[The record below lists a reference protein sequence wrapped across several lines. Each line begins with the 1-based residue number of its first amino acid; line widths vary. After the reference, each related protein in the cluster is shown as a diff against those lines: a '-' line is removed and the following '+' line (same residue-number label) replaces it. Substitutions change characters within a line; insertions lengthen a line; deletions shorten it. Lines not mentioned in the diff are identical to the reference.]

1 MPDSPVIRLDEMQA
15 DSFPWGSI
23 KWLMGQSIDADAE
36 QTFGM
41 VFINAGEQNP
51 PHYHPNCEEILYV
64 LSGTCEHTY
73 DDQRFQ
79 LGPGDSIRVPA
90 GVKHQAINNGWE
102 PIRAIISFSAGDRQT
117 VFLDQE

>member
-1 MPDSPVIRLDEMQA
+1 MRHPILLTLCAAGVFGLSACD
-15 DSFPWGSI
+15 
-23 KWLMGQSIDADAE
+23 KSIDADAE

-41 VFINAGEQNP
+41 VYINAGEQNP

-117 VFLDQE
+117 VFLDQENSP

>member
-1 MPDSPVIRLDEMQA
+1 MPDSPVTRINDVEA

-36 QTFGM
+36 QTFGI
-41 VFINAGEQNP
+41 VYINAGEQNP
-51 PHYHPNCEEILYV
+51 PHYHPNCEEILYF
-64 LSGTCEHTY
+64 LSGTCAHTY